1 MDVDVIQS
9 ATAHTDFS
17 FLSLFLRADPV
28 VKVIMGILVFA
39 SVWSWSVIIDRQF
52 SFMGLRGKAKKFEE
66 MFWAG
71 RSLDEMYQQV
81 GDKPNDPMARVFLS
95 AMREWRDA
103 KAGAGTGTDLQ
114 AITLKERLDRVMTLR
129 VNRELARAERGLGI
143 LASIGSASPFIG
155 LLGTV
160 WGIMNSFRAIAASHD
175 TNLAVV
181 APGIA
186 EALFAT
192 ALGLFAAI
200 PAVVFYN
207 KFAADSARYAGRL
220 EGFADELSAIFS
232 RRISGS

>member
-9 ATAHTDFS
+9 ATTHTDFS
-17 FLSLFLRADPV
+17 FLALFLRADPV

-52 SFMGLRGKAKKFEE
+52 AFMGLKRKAKKFEE
-66 MFWAG
+66 TFWAG
-71 RSLDEMYQQV
+71 RSLDEMFQQV
-81 GDKPNDPMARVFLS
+81 GDKPDDPMARVFLS

-103 KAGAGTGTDLQ
+103 KGGSGTDLQ

-129 VNRELARAERGLGI
+129 VNRELARAERGLGV

-207 KFAADSARYAGRL
+207 KFAADSGRYAGQL